1 MIEVILYS
9 RKDCH
14 LCEQAK
20 VDLEALKGE
29 IPFKLKVLDV
39 DQDEKLKAD
48 YDQILPLVEIGP
60 YRLKAPFS
68 RDELRV
74 TLGAARD
81 RLDHIDRVGQS
92 PQLDAVWHTKKWTK
106 ADSFSHWFSRHWL
119 GVFNVFV
126 LFYFGLPILAPVLMK
141 AGLDA
146 PAGVIYRGYSFVC
159 HQLAFRSFFLFGEQS
174 AYPRA
179 AAGVPGILTFQQ
191 ATGMSEAS
199 TVNALYAARAF
210 VGNPQVGF
218 KIALCE
224 RDIAIYGSILLFG
237 LFFWATR
244 RRLPPLPWYLWILIG
259 IVPIGLDGFS
269 QLLSQPPLS
278 LFPLREST
286 PTLRVLT
293 GFLFGFCTA
302 WFGYPLVEQ
311 TMVETQQIMSEKWLR
326 LQKQPAKAAS
336 AD

>member
-1 MIEVILYS
+1 MIDVILYS
-9 RKDCH
+9 RENCH
-14 LCEQAK
+14 LCEQART
-20 VDLEALKGE
+20 DLEALKKE
-29 IPFKLKVLDV
+29 IPFKLKILDV
-39 DQDEKLKAD
+39 DQDEKLKTA

-81 RLDHIDRVGQS
+81 RLDHIERVGQS
-92 PQLDAVWHTKKWTK
+92 PQLDAVWHSKKWTK
-106 ADSFSHWFSRHWL
+106 ADSFSYWFSRHWL

-126 LFYFGLPILAPVLMK
+126 LFYFGLPILAPVMMK

-199 TVNALYAARAF
+199 TINALYAARAF
-210 VGNPQVGF
+210 VGNPQIGY

-224 RDIAIYGSILLFG
+224 RDIAIYGAILLFG

-286 PTLRVLT
+286 PTLRALT

-326 LQKQPAKAAS
+326 LQKQPAEAVS

>member
-1 MIEVILYS
+1 MIEVILYT
-9 RKDCH
+9 RMDCH

-20 VDLEALKGE
+20 SDLDVLKAE
-29 IPFKLKVLDV
+29 IPFSLKVVDV
-39 DQDEKLKAD
+39 DQDEKLKNA

-81 RLDHIDRVGQS
+81 RLDHIDRVSQS
-92 PQLDAVWHTKKWTK
+92 SQLDEVWRSKKWTK
-106 ADSFSHWFSRHWL
+106 ADSFTYWFSRHWL
-119 GVFNVFV
+119 GVFNA
-126 LFYFGLPILAPVLMK
+126 LILIYFGLPILAPVLMK

-146 PAGVIYRGYSFVC
+146 PAGLIYHGYSFVC

-199 TVNALYAARAF
+199 TVDALYTARAF
-210 VGNPQVGF
+210 VGNPQVGY

-237 LFFWATR
+237 LFFAATK
-244 RRLPPLPWYLWILIG
+244 RRLPSLPWYFWILFG

-278 LFPLREST
+278 LFPFREST

-311 TMVETQQIMSEKWLR
+311 TMAETQQIMSDKWLR
-326 LQKQPAKAAS
+326 LQKKFAGVAS

>member
-9 RKDCH
+9 REDCH

-20 VDLEALKGE
+20 TDLDALKAD
-29 IPFKLKVLDV
+29 ILFSLKVVDV
-39 DQDEKLKAD
+39 DQDEKLKNALD
-48 YDQILPLVEIGP
+48 HILPIVEIGP

-81 RLDHIDRVGQS
+81 RLDHIDRIGES

-106 ADSFSHWFSRHWL
+106 ADAFSYWFSRHWL
-119 GVFNVFV
+119 GIFNAFI
-126 LFYFGLPILAPVLMK
+126 LIYFGLPILAPVMMK
-141 AGLDA
+141 AGLNA
-146 PAGVIYRGYSFVC
+146 PAGLIYRGYSLVC
-159 HQLAFRSFFLFGEQS
+159 HQLAFRSFFLFGEQFD
-174 AYPRA
+174 YPRA
-179 AAGVPGILTFQQ
+179 AAAVPGILTFQQ

-199 TVNALYAARAF
+199 TVDALFAARAF
-210 VGNPQVGF
+210 EGNPQVGY

-237 LFFWATR
+237 LFFGATGK
-244 RRLPPLPWYLWILIG
+244 RLPPLPWYFWILIG

-269 QLLSQPPLS
+269 QLLSQPPLN
-278 LFPLREST
+278 LFPFREST
-286 PTLRVLT
+286 PMLRALT
-293 GFLFGFCTA
+293 GFLFGFSTA

-311 TMVETQQIMSEKWLR
+311 TMAETRQIMSDKWVR
-326 LQKQPAKAAS
+326 LQKQLTKAAS